1 MIYFSLELKED
12 LSTKFRSTM
21 LLKHQVYIWETRK
34 NLLQEIGIAPLK
46 STKTGQKITN
56 TRRLENTTTA
66 YSTKGLN
73 FRWVLIR
80 MN

>member
-34 NLLQEIGIAPLK
+34 SLLQEIGIAPLK